1 MKKLYSLAVLLA
13 FFVAFSCGK
22 PEAVTPTEDNNNKEE
37 QTTPDTPV
45 PTPEPEP
52 EPEPQ
57 PDPQPVQSPEGCVEN
72 DIVYAYMQC
81 GTYEKFGAK
90 TWFKDPVVKATSDLY
105 NGKYDRPKG
114 ISVSWE
120 AKADVTVS
128 LSTGGTVV
136 WEDSATEADSYS
148 FMGVI
153 PGVTYNYTVSAGGAV
168 VKEGSFTPTGLV
180 RMVDIPGTWN
190 YRDIG
195 GWTGLGG
202 KPVRYG
208 WLYRGASLNG
218 KFIGT
223 EKTEDVYDYTKYEWT
238 PAMQKATD
246 FLGIKA
252 ELDLRGDL
260 NDIGLWGNEY
270 DSHSG
275 TLRHAQIE
283 GADFIHIMSDFGI
296 HHPKERSSIVQD
308 VAWIIYELQQGK
320 PVAFHCKSGAD
331 RTGAVALLLEGLLG
345 VTEGD
350 AARDYELTT
359 LSTEKT
365 TKYTKYASEA
375 ISYLFFTRK
384 GGIFSMEG
392 ETFQEKCYFYLN
404 QFFEDVHIN
413 ADDLD
418 WFIGFMLDYDGF
430 QRPANAKNYENNPLE
445 TVFSI
450 DTGSGL
456 HTY

>member
-1 MKKLYSLAVLLA
+1 MKRLYLLVILSAFAVMA
-13 FFVAFSCGK
+13 CEKK
-22 PEAVTPTEDNNNKEE
+22 PAEPQEEETE
-37 QTTPDTPV
+37 QT
-45 PTPEPEP
+45 
-52 EPEPQ
+52 
-57 PDPQPVQSPEGCVEN
+57 DPQPVVSPEGCIEN
-72 DIVYAYMQC
+72 DIVYAFMQC
-81 GTYEKFGAK
+81 GPYEKFGAQ
-90 TWFKDPVVKATSDLY
+90 TWFKDPVVRATADVY
-105 NGKYDRPKG
+105 KWKNDHPNGIK
-114 ISVSWE
+114 VSWDNT
-120 AKADVTVS
+120 ADVSVELS
-128 LSTGGTVV
+128 LGGKVV
-136 WEDSATEADSYS
+136 WTDSAAGADSYTFS
-148 FMGVI
+148 GVI
-153 PGVTYNYTVSAGGAV
+153 PGVEYTYAVSASGAT
-168 VKEGSFTPTGLV
+168 VKTGTFTATGQV
-180 RMVDIPGTWN
+180 RMFDIPGSWN
-190 YRDIG
+190 WRDIG
-195 GWTGLGG
+195 GWSGLDGR
-202 KPVRYG
+202 KIRYG
-208 WLYRGASLNG
+208 WVFRGGSLNG
-218 KFIGT
+218 KFVG
-223 EKTEDVYDYTKYEWT
+223 EDNSADVYDYTKYEWS
-238 PAMQKATD
+238 PEAQKACEYV
-246 FLGIKA
+246 GIKA

-350 AARDYELTT
+350 TARDYELTT